1 MTPLERWDEA
11 TRLLKREWAAQD
23 RGVRLSRD
31 RTDVYWIIA
40 RELIPLGL
48 RTPHE
53 TAYGG
58 TR

>member
-1 MTPLERWDEA
+1 MTTLERWDEA
-11 TRLLKREWAAQD
+11 TRLLRKEWAQ
-23 RGVRLSRD
+23 GGPIFPRD
-31 RTDVYWIIA
+31 REPTYWSVA

-58 TR
+58 AR